1 MLKVLHHTIHH
12 PKKKSKGQTLSI
24 VDSLNVQFEVA
35 NNRAVGL
42 NFEKLFG

>member
-12 PKKKSKGQTLSI
+12 PNRNLKRQTLSI